1 MDSSSANALSPSPA
15 TGPAPAAAPDPRPD
29 TPVSPPNGPV
39 VKDKFRLRFQKGR
52 DLRLLSHHDLLRC
65 FERMLRRAALPFHN
79 TQGFHP
85 HPRLVFALSL
95 PLGVVGCE
103 EVAELELDDVLPPE
117 EVLRRLRE
125 QAPPG
130 IDLLSVRRVNLK
142 ATAQVRS
149 LSYRLPLPPDRI
161 DAVRARAAELLA
173 SAELAL
179 TRSKAR
185 PGQIP
190 LTDRQPASEE
200 TRANRVDLR
209 PFLRDLRL
217 VRGEGE
223 QANETALEIDLWL
236 TPSGTARPVEVLG
249 LLGLTDLFEAGTV
262 LERSRL
268 ELHDE
273 SCPLS

>member
-1 MDSSSANALSPSPA
+1 
-15 TGPAPAAAPDPRPD
+15 
-29 TPVSPPNGPV
+29 V
-39 VKDKFRLRFQKGR
+39 VKDKFRLRFKKGR

-85 HPRLVFALSL
+85 HPRIVFALSL

-103 EVAELELDDVLPPE
+103 EVAELELDEVLPPE
-117 EVLRRLRE
+117 QVHARLCE
-125 QAPPG
+125 YAPPG
-130 IDLLSVRRVNLK
+130 IDILSVERVDLK
-142 ATAQVRS
+142 TTAQVRS
-149 LSYRLPLPPDRI
+149 LSYCLPLPAERLE
-161 DAVRARAAELLA
+161 AVRARAAEVLA
-173 SAELAL
+173 SATLEQ
-179 TRSKAR
+179 TRSKAL
-185 PGQIP
+185 PGQLP
-190 LTDRQPASEE
+190 LTARQAKAEDA
-200 TRANRVDLR
+200 RANRVDLR

-273 SCPLS
+273 VTR

>member
-1 MDSSSANALSPSPA
+1 
-15 TGPAPAAAPDPRPD
+15 
-29 TPVSPPNGPV
+29 
-39 VKDKFRLRFQKGR
+39 
-52 DLRLLSHHDLLRC
+52 
-65 FERMLRRAALPFHN
+65 MLRRAALPFHT

-85 HPRLVFALSL
+85 HPRIVFALSL

-103 EVAELELDDVLPPE
+103 EVAELELDEVLPAE
-117 EVLRRLRE
+117 EVLARLRA

-130 IDLLSVRRVNLK
+130 IDILSAGRVDVK
-142 ATAQVRS
+142 TTAQVRS
-149 LSYRLPLPPDRI
+149 LSYRFPLPPERV
-161 DAVRARAAELLA
+161 DAVRARAAEVLA
-173 SAELAL
+173 SAELKL
-179 TRSKAR
+179 TRSKAL
-185 PGQIP
+185 PGQVP
-190 LTDRQPASEE
+190 LTARQPDPEDAQ
-200 TRANRVDLR
+200 ANRVDLR

-273 SCPLS
+273 RCSLS